1 MLALLTSTV
10 LALAAMPQQLPED
23 GRGQGLF
30 DSAWHAQ
37 RREALLDFFAE
48 KEKGV
53 IVLRGQG
60 SNKTYQEFR
69 QDNNFWYFTGVTTPN
84 AVLVM
89 TTDKRHQIMLVPE
102 VGPMDEVWN
111 GNLIDPMEAAAQT
124 GIEDCRPLGRNSSGL
139 VELLD
144 TLSKKY
150 DIAYV
155 QRQPAENWMM
165 SRDALQSWAREIE
178 NDPYDGRIWR
188 ERQFG
193 RMLKEKHGFTPKDIT
208 VSLDAMR
215 IKKTPEEVEAM
226 RGACRAGAAG
236 HVAVMEN
243 AMPGDYEWQ
252 LAARMT
258 YEYQMAGG
266 MGLGGYAAIVA
277 SGINACTLHY
287 NENTRQIQD
296 GDVVMIDYGP
306 EYNHYI
312 ADISRSWPVG
322 RKFTERE
329 REIYQAVY
337 DAQEAA
343 FEKCKPG
350 SSLQHVNNAAMAVL
364 KERGLAKYMPHGVS
378 HWLGMATHDVGARLV
393 KLEPGMAFT
402 VEPGVYIPEENLG
415 VRIEDIIVITEDGY
429 EMITDVVPRDIDQ
442 IEALRAKAWDRAEA
456 AKQATTGK

>member
-1 MLALLTSTV
+1 MLTLLTSSL
-10 LALAAMPQQLPED
+10 LALAALPQQAPED

-30 DSAWHAQ
+30 DTEWHAQ
-37 RREALLDFFAE
+37 RREALLDFFAA
-48 KEKGV
+48 KEKGL
-53 IVLRGQG
+53 IILRGQG

-84 AVLVM
+84 AVLIM
-89 TTDKRHQIMLVPE
+89 TTDKRHQILLVPE
-102 VGPMDEVWN
+102 VTGNQEVWS
-111 GNLIDPMEAAAQT
+111 GNLIDPREAVELT
-124 GIEDCRPLGRNSSGL
+124 GIEDCRALGPKSSGL

-178 NDPYDGRIWR
+178 SDPYDGRIWR

-193 RMLKEKHGFTPKDIT
+193 RMLQEKHGFTPKDIS

-215 IKKTPEEVEAM
+215 VTKTPEEVEAM

-236 HVAVMEN
+236 HIAAMEN

-252 LAARMT
+252 IAARMT

-287 NENTRQIQD
+287 NENGRQLKK

-306 EYNHYI
+306 EYNHYV
-312 ADISRSWPVG
+312 ADISRSWPVD
-322 RKFTERE
+322 REFTERE

-343 FEKCKPG
+343 FKMCKPG
-350 SSLQHVNNAAMAVL
+350 SDIGRVDRAARAVL
-364 KERGLAKYMPHGVS
+364 KERGLAKYMPHGTC
-378 HWLGMATHDVGARLV
+378 HWLGMATHDVGARGV
-393 KLEPGMAFT
+393 KFAPGMAFT

-415 VRIEDIIVITEDGY
+415 VRIEDIVVITEDGY
-429 EMITDVVPRDIDQ
+429 EMITEVVPRDIEEV
-442 IEALRAKAWDRAEA
+442 EALRAKAWDRAEA

>member
-1 MLALLTSTV
+1 MLALLTSSV
-10 LALAAMPQQLPED
+10 LALAALPQQLPED

-30 DSAWHAQ
+30 DTSWHAE

-48 KEKGV
+48 KDPGV

-89 TTDKRHQIMLVPE
+89 TTDKRQQFMLVPE
-102 VGPMDEVWN
+102 VNGNQEMWA
-111 GNLIDPMEAAAQT
+111 GNLIDPREASALT

-139 VELLD
+139 VELMD
-144 TLSKKY
+144 TLSKEY
-150 DIAYV
+150 GVVYV

-165 SRDALQSWAREIE
+165 SRDGLQSWAREVE
-178 NDPYDGRIWR
+178 NDPYDGRVWR

-236 HVAVMEN
+236 HVAAMEY
-243 AMPGDYEWQ
+243 AKPGDYEWQ
-252 LAARMT
+252 VAARMT

-306 EYNHYI
+306 EFNHYV

-343 FEKCKPG
+343 FAKCKPG
-350 SSLQHVNNAAMAVL
+350 STLTQVHNAAAAVL
-364 KERGLAKYMPHGVS
+364 RERGLAKYFPHGTC
-378 HWLGMATHDVGARLV
+378 HWLGMATHDVGARGA
-393 KLEPGMAFT
+393 KFEPGMAFT

-415 VRIEDIIVITEDGY
+415 IRIEDIVVITEDGY
-429 EMITDVVPRDIDQ
+429 ELITEMVPRHIDE